1 MKRILSLALLFLFL
15 FNVAGYYFL
24 FLMLVPANRNEMRNT
39 LLQHTSLET
48 IRIHKSKLHTVSF
61 KDGGR
66 EILYHGEM
74 YDVKSRS
81 EKGDYILFTCKH
93 DSKETKLLAGLNK
106 YAKSNS
112 SSNTAD
118 KKQNDKNPVKDLFFH
133 ENRIILNE
141 SVAFYFP
148 SALCH
153 FTSYLSP
160 VLPPPP
166 DRV

>member
-81 EKGDYILFTCKH
+81 EKGDYILSQHF
-93 DSKETKLLAGLNK
+93 
-106 YAKSNS
+106 
-112 SSNTAD
+112 
-118 KKQNDKNPVKDLFFH
+118 
-133 ENRIILNE
+133 E
-141 SVAFYFP
+141 SRRH
-148 SALCH
+148 H
-153 FTSYLSP
+153 FISHRYCMGSWL
-160 VLPPPP
+160 
-166 DRV
+166 